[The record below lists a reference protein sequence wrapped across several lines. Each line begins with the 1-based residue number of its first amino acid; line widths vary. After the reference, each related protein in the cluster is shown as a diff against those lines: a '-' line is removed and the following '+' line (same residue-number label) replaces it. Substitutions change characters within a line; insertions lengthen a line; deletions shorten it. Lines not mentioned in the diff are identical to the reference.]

1 MKEERKDTEAK
12 SSPVKTFDCSDDNR
26 VTIKPTQVQST
37 PVKASP
43 EKIKQRESAEKAA
56 QEEKQR
62 VLDLIEDEKRAREEE
77 KKKREDERR
86 AQLEARER

>member
-1 MKEERKDTEAK
+1 LKEERKDTESSR

-26 VTIKPTQVQST
+26 VTIKPEQVKST

-56 QEEKQR
+56 QKEKQR
-62 VLDLIEDEKRAREEE
+62 VLDIIEEEKRAIEQE
-77 KKKREDERR
+77 KRRREDERR
-86 AQLEARER
+86 